1 MTVSP
6 IYLLHRLISS
16 YSAYHSG
23 IIGNLFH
30 MFNIDTIYYYI
41 FFSLMHRHSF
51 VFLPPLV
58 KFDCV

>member
-41 FFSLMHRHSF
+41 FFS
-51 VFLPPLV
+51 
-58 KFDCV
+58 